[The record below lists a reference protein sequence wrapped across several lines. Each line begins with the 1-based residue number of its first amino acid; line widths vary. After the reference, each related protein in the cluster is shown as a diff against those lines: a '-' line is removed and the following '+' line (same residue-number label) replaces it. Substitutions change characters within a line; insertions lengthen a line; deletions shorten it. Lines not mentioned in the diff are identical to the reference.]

1 MPKFRIFKTRTYE
14 KDYDSLDNA
23 EKKKIDKI
31 INSLFET
38 GDVTGRPLG
47 FPFFRE
53 KKLENKRL
61 IYLIY
66 PKIASILI
74 VAITD
79 KNMQQATIN
88 EILLHLDEYQEYVLQ
103 KLKDAIG
110 DRV

>member
-53 KKLENKRL
+53 KN
-61 IYLIY
+61 
-66 PKIASILI
+66 
-74 VAITD
+74 
-79 KNMQQATIN
+79 
-88 EILLHLDEYQEYVLQ
+88 
-103 KLKDAIG
+103 
-110 DRV
+110 